1 MKSIYFKNF
10 MMTAMLVVISFFILG
25 TSIVILGRNFALNQK
40 RDSIALSATEISKAA
55 SAFSE
60 ENGDLTAWYLRLIIS
75 SLAKSTGNHI
85 FITDLHG
92 VVVSSSDMDVV
103 SPYIGKQI
111 SSSIMEQLYRYGKFQ
126 KLTTLDNI
134 YNERPYYVVA
144 LPIVMEDSNSL
155 IGYIF
160 VGSDCTEIIDAW
172 ASASSFFI
180 ATAILVMF
188 MAILMSYYTSK
199 RQSEPLLEI
208 AAAARRFAH
217 GDFAARVAD
226 EGREDEIGELTE
238 SFNMMAE
245 SLEKSEQNRSEFIAN
260 LSHELKT
267 PMTTISGFAD
277 GILDGTIPKNEQD
290 KYLATISSETKRLS
304 RLVRQMLQM
313 SKIQSVD
320 TPALLV
326 RSFDLSEVIMRTLL
340 TFEGKITQHG
350 LDVDAQLPEER
361 IIVRGDEDS
370 ITQVVYNLLDNAIK
384 FSESGTAI
392 GISLWKQ
399 GGKAFV
405 SIKNRGETIS
415 PQELPFIF
423 DRFHKT
429 DKSRSL
435 DRDGVGLGL
444 SIVKTILNNHNEDV
458 SVTSREGLTEFVFT
472 VKLKAG
478 KNESA

>member
-10 MMTAMLVVISFFILG
+10 VMTAMLVVISFFLLG
-25 TSIVILGRNFALNQK
+25 TSIVILGRSFAMDQK
-40 RDSIALSATEISKAA
+40 RDSIALNATEVSKAA
-55 SAFSE
+55 SAFCE
-60 ENGDLTAWYLRLIIS
+60 VNGDLNDWYLRLIIS

-85 FITDLHG
+85 FITDVQG
-92 VVVSSSDMDVV
+92 VIASSSDMDVV
-103 SPYIGKQI
+103 SPFIGKQV
-111 SSSIMEQLYRYGKFQ
+111 SSGIMEQLYKNGKFQ
-126 KLTTLDNI
+126 KLTTLDNL

-144 LPIVMEDSNSL
+144 LPITIGANNL
-155 IGYIF
+155 LAGYIF
-160 VGSDCTEIIDAW
+160 VGSDCTEIVDAW
-172 ASASSFFI
+172 GTASAVFI
-180 ATAILVMF
+180 ITATVVMLLAI
-188 MAILMSYYTSK
+188 ILSYYTSK
-199 RQSEPLLEI
+199 RQSGPLLEM
-208 AAAARRFAH
+208 ASAARRFAH
-217 GDFAARVAD
+217 GDFSARVAD
-226 EGREDEIGELTE
+226 EGREDEIGELME

-245 SLEKSEQNRSEFIAN
+245 SLEKSEQLRSEFIAN

-277 GILDGTIPKNEQD
+277 GILDGTIPKDEQD

-313 SKIQSVD
+313 SRIQSVD
-320 TPALLV
+320 TPALLS
-326 RSFDLSEVIMRTLL
+326 RSFNLSEIIMRTLL
-340 TFEGKITQHG
+340 TFEGKITQNG
-350 LDVDAQLPEER
+350 LDVDAQLPEES

-384 FSESGTAI
+384 FSETGTAI

-399 GGKAFV
+399 GGKAYV
-405 SIKNRGETIS
+405 SIKNHGETIS
-415 PQELPFIF
+415 PQEIPFIF

-458 SVTSREGLTEFVFT
+458 SVTSRDGITEFIFT
-472 VKLKAG
+472 ARLK
-478 KNESA
+478 NN

>member
-1 MKSIYFKNF
+1 
-10 MMTAMLVVISFFILG
+10 MLVVISFFILG

-40 RDSIALSATEISKAA
+40 RNNIALSATEISKAA

-60 ENGDLTAWYLRLIIS
+60 ENGDLNGWYLRLIIS

-85 FITDLHG
+85 LITDTQG
-92 VVVSSSDMDVV
+92 VIVSSSDMDVV

-111 SSSIMEQLYRYGKFQ
+111 SSGIMEELYKYGKFQ
-126 KLTTLDNI
+126 KLTTLDNF

-144 LPIVMEDSNSL
+144 LPIVIDIDNSL
-155 IGYIF
+155 VGYIF
-160 VGSDCTEIIDAW
+160 VGSDCTEIIRAW
-172 ASASSFFI
+172 GTASTVFI
-180 ATAILVMF
+180 TTAIIIMLL
-188 MAILMSYYTSK
+188 AIILSYYTSK

-208 AAAARRFAH
+208 AAAAQRFAH

-226 EGREDEIGELTE
+226 EGRQDEIGELTE

-245 SLEKSEQNRSEFIAN
+245 SLEKSEQLRSEFIAN

-277 GILDGTIPKNEQD
+277 GILDGTIPKEEQD
-290 KYLATISSETKRLS
+290 RYLATISSETKRLS

-313 SKIQSVD
+313 SRIQSVD
-320 TPALLV
+320 TPALLS
-326 RSFDLSEVIMRTLL
+326 RSFNLSEVIMRTLL
-340 TFEGKITQHG
+340 TFEGKITKHG
-350 LDVDAQLPEER
+350 LDVDAQLPEES

-370 ITQVVYNLLDNAIK
+370 ITQVIYNLLDNAIK
-384 FSESGTAI
+384 FSETGTAI

-405 SIKNRGETIS
+405 SIKNHGETIS

-458 SVTSREGLTEFVFT
+458 SVTSRDGLTEFVFT
-472 VKLKAG
+472 VKLKTS

>member
-1 MKSIYFKNF
+1 MKSVYFKNF
-10 MMTAMLVVISFFILG
+10 VMTAMLVIISFFLLG
-25 TSIVILGRNFALNQK
+25 TSIVVLGRNFALNQK
-40 RDSIALSATEISKAA
+40 RESIALNATELSKAA
-55 SAFSE
+55 SAFCE
-60 ENGDLTAWYLRLIIS
+60 ENGDLTDWYLRLIIS
-75 SLAKSTGNHI
+75 SLAKSTGNDI
-85 FITDLHG
+85 FITDVQG
-92 VVVSSSDMDVV
+92 TIVSSSDMDLI

-111 SSSIMEQLYRYGKFQ
+111 SPSIMEVLYKNGKFQ
-126 KLTTLDNI
+126 KLTTLDNF

-144 LPIVMEDSNSL
+144 LPIVIGANNAL
-155 IGYIF
+155 TGYIF
-160 VGSDCTEIIDAW
+160 VGSDCTAIIDAW
-172 ASASSFFI
+172 GTASAVFVT
-180 ATAILVMF
+180 TAAIVMLLAIIL
-188 MAILMSYYTSK
+188 SYYTSK
-199 RQSEPLLEI
+199 RQSGPLLEM
-208 AAAARRFAH
+208 ASAARRFAH
-217 GDFAARVAD
+217 GDFSARVAD

-245 SLEKSEQNRSEFIAN
+245 SLEKSEQLRSEFIAN

-277 GILDGTIPKNEQD
+277 GILDGTIPKDEQD
-290 KYLATISSETKRLS
+290 RYLATISSETKRLS

-313 SKIQSVD
+313 SRIQSVD
-320 TPALLV
+320 TPALLS
-326 RSFDLSEVIMRTLL
+326 RSFNLSEVIMRTLL
-340 TFEGKITQHG
+340 TFEGKITQNG
-350 LDVDAQLPEER
+350 LDVDAQLPEES
-361 IIVRGDEDS
+361 ITVRGDEDS

-384 FSESGTAI
+384 FSETGTAI

-405 SIKNRGETIS
+405 SIKNHGETIS

-458 SVTSREGLTEFVFT
+458 SVTSRDGITEFIFT
-472 VKLKAG
+472 VRL
-478 KNESA
+478 

>member
-1 MKSIYFKNF
+1 MRNSIYFKNF
-10 MMTAMLVVISFFILG
+10 VMTAMLVIISFFILG

-40 RDSIALSATEISKAA
+40 RNNIALSATEISKAA

-60 ENGDLTAWYLRLIIS
+60 ENGDLNGWYLRLIIS

-85 FITDLHG
+85 LITDTQG
-92 VVVSSSDMDVV
+92 VIVSSSDMDVV

-111 SSSIMEQLYRYGKFQ
+111 SSSIMEELYKYGKFQ
-126 KLTTLDNI
+126 KLTTLDNF

-144 LPIVMEDSNSL
+144 LPIVIDVDNSL
-155 IGYIF
+155 VGYIF
-160 VGSDCTEIIDAW
+160 VGSDCTEIIRAW
-172 ASASSFFI
+172 GTASTVFI
-180 ATAILVMF
+180 TTAIIIMLL
-188 MAILMSYYTSK
+188 AIILSYYTSK

-208 AAAARRFAH
+208 AAAAQRFAH

-226 EGREDEIGELTE
+226 EGRQDEIGELTE

-245 SLEKSEQNRSEFIAN
+245 SLEKSEQLRSEFIAN

-277 GILDGTIPKNEQD
+277 GILDGTIPKEEQD
-290 KYLATISSETKRLS
+290 RYLATISSETKRLS

-313 SKIQSVD
+313 SRIQSVD
-320 TPALLV
+320 TPALLS
-326 RSFDLSEVIMRTLL
+326 RSFNLSEVIMRTLL

-350 LDVDAQLPEER
+350 LDVDAQLPEES

-384 FSESGTAI
+384 FSETGTAI

-405 SIKNRGETIS
+405 SIKNHGETIS

-458 SVTSREGLTEFVFT
+458 SVTSRDGVTEFIFT
-472 VKLKAG
+472 VRLK
-478 KNESA
+478 NC

>member
-1 MKSIYFKNF
+1 
-10 MMTAMLVVISFFILG
+10 MLVVISFFLLG
-25 TSIVILGRNFALNQK
+25 TSIVILGRSFALNQK
-40 RDSIALSATEISKAA
+40 RDSIALNATEVSRAA
-55 SAFSE
+55 SAFYE
-60 ENGDLTAWYLRLIIS
+60 ENGSLNDWYLRLIIS

-85 FITDLHG
+85 FITDVQG
-92 VVVSSSDMDVV
+92 VIVSSSDMDVI
-103 SPYIGKQI
+103 SPYIGRQI
-111 SSSIMEQLYRYGKFQ
+111 SPSIMEFLYKNGKFQ
-126 KLTTLDNI
+126 KLTTLDNF

-144 LPIVMEDSNSL
+144 LPVTVSANNAL
-155 IGYIF
+155 AGYIF
-160 VGSDCTEIIDAW
+160 VGSDCTEIVDAW
-172 ASASSFFI
+172 GTASAVFVTT
-180 ATAILVMF
+180 ATVVMLLAIVL
-188 MAILMSYYTSK
+188 SYYTSK
-199 RQSEPLLEI
+199 RQSGPLLEM
-208 AAAARRFAH
+208 ASAARRFAH
-217 GDFAARVAD
+217 GDFSARVAD

-245 SLEKSEQNRSEFIAN
+245 SLEKSEQLRSEFIAN

-277 GILDGTIPKNEQD
+277 GILDGTISKDEQD
-290 KYLATISSETKRLS
+290 RYLATISSETKRLS

-313 SKIQSVD
+313 SRIQSVD
-320 TPALLV
+320 TPALLS
-326 RSFDLSEVIMRTLL
+326 RSFNLSEVIMRTLL
-340 TFEGKITQHG
+340 TFEGKITQNG
-350 LDVDAQLPEER
+350 LDVDAQLPEES

-384 FSESGTAI
+384 FSEPGTAI
-392 GISLWKQ
+392 GISLWKH

-405 SIKNRGETIS
+405 SIKNHGETIS

-458 SVTSREGLTEFVFT
+458 SVTSREGVTEFIFT
-472 VKLKAG
+472 VKLK
-478 KNESA
+478 NS

>member
-1 MKSIYFKNF
+1 MRNSVYFKNF
-10 MMTAMLVVISFFILG
+10 VMTAMLVVISFFILG

-40 RDSIALSATEISKAA
+40 RNNIALSATEISKAA

-60 ENGDLTAWYLRLIIS
+60 ENGDLNGWYLRLIIS

-85 FITDLHG
+85 LITDTQG
-92 VVVSSSDMDVV
+92 VIVSSSDMDVV

-111 SSSIMEQLYRYGKFQ
+111 SSGIMEELYKYGKFQ
-126 KLTTLDNI
+126 KLTTLDNF

-144 LPIVMEDSNSL
+144 LPIVIDIDNSL
-155 IGYIF
+155 VGYIF
-160 VGSDCTEIIDAW
+160 VGSDCTEIIRAW
-172 ASASSFFI
+172 GTASTVFI
-180 ATAILVMF
+180 TTAIIIMLL
-188 MAILMSYYTSK
+188 AIILSYYTSK

-208 AAAARRFAH
+208 AAAAQRFAH

-226 EGREDEIGELTE
+226 EGRQDEIGELTE

-245 SLEKSEQNRSEFIAN
+245 SLEKSEQLRSEFIAN

-277 GILDGTIPKNEQD
+277 GILDGTIPKEEQD
-290 KYLATISSETKRLS
+290 RYLATISSETKRLS

-313 SKIQSVD
+313 SRIQSVD
-320 TPALLV
+320 TPALLS
-326 RSFDLSEVIMRTLL
+326 RSFNLSEVIMRTLL
-340 TFEGKITQHG
+340 TFEGKITKHG
-350 LDVDAQLPEER
+350 LDVDAQLPEES

-370 ITQVVYNLLDNAIK
+370 ITQVIYNLLDNAIK
-384 FSESGTAI
+384 FSETGTAI

-405 SIKNRGETIS
+405 SIKNHGETIS

-458 SVTSREGLTEFVFT
+458 SVTSRDGVTEFIFT
-472 VKLKAG
+472 VRLK
-478 KNESA
+478 NC

>member
-1 MKSIYFKNF
+1 MKNSIYFKNF
-10 MMTAMLVVISFFILG
+10 VMTAMLVVISFFILG
-25 TSIVILGRNFALNQK
+25 TSIVLLGRNFALNQK
-40 RDSIALSATEISKAA
+40 RDSIALSAEEISKAA

-60 ENGDLTAWYLRLIIS
+60 ENGDLNAWYLRLIIS

-85 FITDLHG
+85 FITDTLG
-92 VVVSSSDMDVV
+92 VVVSSSDMEIV
-103 SPYIGKQI
+103 SPYIGKRI
-111 SSSIMEQLYRYGKFQ
+111 SGSIMENLYKYGKFQ
-126 KLTTLDNI
+126 KLTTLDDF

-144 LPIVMEDSNSL
+144 LPIEIGADNSL

-160 VGSDCTEIIDAW
+160 VGSDCTEIIGAW
-172 ASASSFFI
+172 GTASTVFVTT
-180 ATAILVMF
+180 ATIVMLFAI
-188 MAILMSYYTSK
+188 ILSYYNSK
-199 RQSEPLLEI
+199 LQTKPLLEI

-245 SLEKSEQNRSEFIAN
+245 SLEKSDQLRSEFIAN

-277 GILDGTIPKNEQD
+277 GILDGTIPKEDQD

-313 SKIQSVD
+313 SRIQSVD
-320 TPALLV
+320 TPALLG
-326 RSFDLSEVIMRTLL
+326 RSFNLSEIIMRTLL
-340 TFEGKITQHG
+340 TFEGKIMQNG
-350 LDVDAQLPEER
+350 LDVDAQLPEES

-384 FSESGTAI
+384 FSETGTVI
-392 GISLWKQ
+392 GISLWKHS
-399 GGKAFV
+399 GKAFV
-405 SIKNRGETIS
+405 SIKNHGETIS

-458 SVTSREGLTEFVFT
+458 SVTSRDGVTEFIFT
-472 VKLKAG
+472 VRLK
-478 KNESA
+478 NS

>member
-1 MKSIYFKNF
+1 
-10 MMTAMLVVISFFILG
+10 MLVVISFFLLG
-25 TSIVILGRNFALNQK
+25 TSIVILGRSFALNQK
-40 RDSIALSATEISKAA
+40 RDSIALNATEVSRAA
-55 SAFSE
+55 SAFYE
-60 ENGDLTAWYLRLIIS
+60 ENGSLNDWYLRLIIS

-85 FITDLHG
+85 FITDVQG
-92 VVVSSSDMDVV
+92 VIVSSSDMDVI
-103 SPYIGKQI
+103 SPYIGRQI
-111 SSSIMEQLYRYGKFQ
+111 SPSIMEFLYKNGKFQ
-126 KLTTLDNI
+126 KLTTLDNF

-144 LPIVMEDSNSL
+144 LPVTVSANNAL
-155 IGYIF
+155 AGYIF
-160 VGSDCTEIIDAW
+160 VGSDCTEIVDAW
-172 ASASSFFI
+172 GTASAVFVTT
-180 ATAILVMF
+180 ATVVMLLAIVL
-188 MAILMSYYTSK
+188 SYYTSK
-199 RQSEPLLEI
+199 RQSGPLLEM
-208 AAAARRFAH
+208 ASAARRFAH
-217 GDFAARVAD
+217 GDFSARVAD

-245 SLEKSEQNRSEFIAN
+245 SLEKSEQLRSEFIAN

-277 GILDGTIPKNEQD
+277 GILDGTISKDEQD
-290 KYLATISSETKRLS
+290 RYLATISSETKRLS

-313 SKIQSVD
+313 SRIQSVD
-320 TPALLV
+320 TPALLS
-326 RSFDLSEVIMRTLL
+326 RSFNLSEVIMRTLL
-340 TFEGKITQHG
+340 TFEGKITQNG
-350 LDVDAQLPEER
+350 LDVDAQLPEES

-384 FSESGTAI
+384 FSETGTAI
-392 GISLWKQ
+392 GISLWKH

-405 SIKNRGETIS
+405 SIKNHGETIS

-458 SVTSREGLTEFVFT
+458 SVTSREGVTEFIFT
-472 VKLKAG
+472 VKLK
-478 KNESA
+478 NS